1 MKQKVKVFVFSVLI
15 SAMKAMKLKVNVNVF
30 ESYPPCHSVQFY
42 IVYSADEEL
51 GPGPGRGHTDLVS
64 AGHSAGHLPRQTAGV
79 HSHGM
84 LSLQHSQ
91 VIVLW

>member
-1 MKQKVKVFVFSVLI
+1 MKV
-15 SAMKAMKLKVNVNVF
+15 MKLKVMSVCLRVI
-30 ESYPPCHSVQFY
+30 PLVTVQFY

-51 GPGPGRGHTDLVS
+51 GPGASRGHTDLVS
-64 AGHSAGHLPRQTAGV
+64 AGHSAGHLPRQTTGV

-91 VIVLW
+91 VNVFI

>member
-1 MKQKVKVFVFSVLI
+1 MKQKVQVFFFSVLI
-15 SAMKAMKLKVNVNVF
+15 LAVKAMKLRVMSVCLRFLPLVT
-30 ESYPPCHSVQFY
+30 VQFY

-51 GPGPGRGHTDLVS
+51 GPGAGRGHTDLVS
-64 AGHSAGHLPRQTAGV
+64 AGHSAGHLPRQTARV

-91 VIVLW
+91 VIVL

>member
-1 MKQKVKVFVFSVLI
+1 MKV
-15 SAMKAMKLKVNVNVF
+15 MKLKVMTMCLRVIPLVT
-30 ESYPPCHSVQFY
+30 VQFY

-51 GPGPGRGHTDLVS
+51 GLGAGRGHTDLVS

-91 VIVLW
+91 VNVFI